1 MYLSGRAQG
10 VPTTMFPT
18 KQKLRL
24 FGAFAALATLALA
37 VSCHGFFVNP
47 TWQSITI
54 QPPSPAVAVGFTQN
68 LTAWGVDT
76 NGQRSQITHDLVW
89 SLSGASN
96 GGVVATLD
104 PATGILTGVAAG
116 TVTVTASSQGVS
128 GTATATVAQNVSTM
142 AISPLN
148 TSVIDNGTN
157 AAQFKVMSGSTDL
170 TSQVTLTAYQGGS
183 AVGAGQLPC
192 SYNSSDGFQEC
203 TPATG
208 LVTAGSQTY
217 SIVVTYAGY
226 TGTTQVA
233 ATLTV
238 SAQ

>member
-1 MYLSGRAQG
+1 MSS
-10 VPTTMFPT
+10 
-18 KQKLRL
+18 KIQKVRL
-24 FGAFAALATLALA
+24 IGAFAALATLALA

-47 TWQSITI
+47 TWQTITI
-54 QPPSPAVAVGFTQN
+54 QPPNPAVAVNFSQT

-76 NGQRSQITHDLVW
+76 NGQRSQITRDLVW

-96 GGVVATLD
+96 GGTVATLD
-104 PATGILTGVAAG
+104 PATGILTGVNAG
-116 TVTVTASSQGVS
+116 TVIVTASSQGVS

-142 AISPLN
+142 TITPPN
-148 TSVIDNGTN
+148 TSVVDNGTN
-157 AAQFKVMSGSTDL
+157 AAEFTITSGSTDL
-170 TSQVTLTAYQGGS
+170 TPQVTLTAFQNGT

-192 SYNSSDGFQEC
+192 SFNSSTGFQEC

-208 LVTAGSQTY
+208 LVVTGSQVY
-217 SIVVTYAGY
+217 SIVVSYAGY